1 MTEFY
6 CFLSNLNR
14 EFSYI
19 WTWGSML
26 PRNQIR
32 KASKSMDGVQYHL
45 LKAVPRNSQGKNEGM
60 VGGVHKTGLEE
71 NQMQ

>member
-1 MTEFY
+1 
-6 CFLSNLNR
+6 
-14 EFSYI
+14 
-19 WTWGSML
+19 ML
-26 PRNQIR
+26 PRNQVR

-60 VGGVHKTGLEE
+60 VGGVHKMGLEE